1 MIAGSPSEKISYGE
15 YIMDQFREGQVIDE
29 RYTVVRRLGRGGMG
43 EVYLVEDAESG
54 EQRALKTLRSKY
66 LNSNHAKARF
76 IREATTARQLT
87 HPGIVGIYSAG
98 QWEGILY
105 YTMDYVEGKSLRQ
118 WMHQRGRLDI
128 GSTVRI
134 LCLVADAL
142 AHAHRMTIHRDLSPE
157 NVMVLG
163 DGSIRI
169 LDFGLAK
176 VDDKFK
182 NLTMLGINLG
192 KIAYIAPEQHQD
204 ASRVDKR
211 ADIYPLGVMFFEMLT
226 GRRPELGDKIS
237 RICPGL
243 PREAD
248 VFLSKAMARNPIDR
262 FPSVQVFQSEL
273 LALYQRI
280 RDWEI
285 KRKTLHMRLWLA
297 IVNFFDKIRIRKV
310 L

>member
-1 MIAGSPSEKISYGE
+1 
-15 YIMDQFREGQVIDE
+15 MDQFHEGQVIDD
-29 RYTVVRRLGRGGMG
+29 RYTVIRRLGRGGMG
-43 EVYLVEDAESG
+43 EVYLVDDAQTG
-54 EQRALKTLRSKY
+54 TEQALKTLRSKY

-87 HPGIVGIYSAG
+87 HPGIVRIYSAG

-105 YTMDYVEGKSLRQ
+105 YTMDYVDGKSLRQ
-118 WMHQRGRLDI
+118 WMHQREKLDI

-157 NVMVLG
+157 NIMVLA

-211 ADIYPLGVMFFEMLT
+211 ADIYPLGVMFFEMMT
-226 GRRPELGDKIS
+226 GRRPELGEKIS
-237 RICPGL
+237 RICPEL
-243 PREAD
+243 PRDAD
-248 VFLSKAMARNPIDR
+248 LFLSKAMARNPIDR
-262 FPSVQVFQSEL
+262 FPSVQVFQVEL
-273 LALYQRI
+273 LALYQRV
-280 RDWEI
+280 RDWEH
-285 KRKTLHMRLWLA
+285 KRKTLHMRLWLSISDLFA
-297 IVNFFDKIRIRKV
+297 KMRPTKV
-310 L
+310 H